1 MTGGLPRS
9 RTWRDA
15 RYSDLVGKLF
25 LSTGAGLRIGPGKI
39 L

>member
-1 MTGGLPRS
+1 MTAGLPRS

-15 RYSDLVGKLF
+15 RTPISSGNSSHPLV
-25 LSTGAGLRIGPGKI
+25 AGLSIGPGKI